1 MSNPKKSMQERLA
14 AKGQKKLLALDGGG
28 IRGLMSIE
36 VLAAIENTLRDKLGA
51 GDDFVLADY
60 FDYVAGTSTG
70 AIMAT
75 GISLGWPVD
84 KLRRLYLEN
93 GEALFSK
100 AGLLKRFRFMYEDD
114 KLAKMLQQYIGK
126 DTTLASDELR
136 TLLMV
141 VMRNA
146 STDSPWPLSSNPAAK
161 YNDPG
166 RPDSNL
172 RIPLWQL
179 VRASTAAPV
188 YFPPEVVDV
197 GEHEFV
203 FVDGGVTTYNNP
215 AFILFLMATL
225 EPYKLNWPAGEDNM
239 LIVSVGTGTS
249 PKANEDLDPEEM
261 NLLYNVG
268 SIPSALMFAALNE
281 QDMLC
286 RVFGRCRHGAMLD
299 REIGDLMK
307 TRGPVEPR
315 LFTYMRYNAELTKEG
330 LTELGVGDIVP
341 EHVQKLDSVEY
352 MDELQRVGKAVG
364 EQQVRVEHFD
374 GFE

>member
-1 MSNPKKSMQERLA
+1 MSYPKKTLKERLA
-14 AKGQKKLLALDGGG
+14 PTGQKKLLALDGGG

-84 KLRRLYLEN
+84 KLRQLYLQN

-100 AGLLKRFRFMYEDD
+100 ASLLKRFRFMYEDD
-114 KLAKMLQQYIGK
+114 KLARMLQEYIGK

-161 YNDPG
+161 YNDLS

-197 GEHEFV
+197 GKHQFV
-203 FVDGGVTTYNNP
+203 FVDGGVTTYNDP

-225 EPYKLNWPAGEDNM
+225 EPYKLGWPSGEENM
-239 LIVSVGTGTS
+239 LVVSVGTGTS
-249 PKANEDLDPEEM
+249 PKANEDL
-261 NLLYNVG
+261 
-268 SIPSALMFAALNE
+268 
-281 QDMLC
+281 
-286 RVFGRCRHGAMLD
+286 
-299 REIGDLMK
+299 
-307 TRGPVEPR
+307 EP
-315 LFTYMRYNAELTKEG
+315 
-330 LTELGVGDIVP
+330 D
-341 EHVQKLDSVEY
+341 
-352 MDELQRVGKAVG
+352 
-364 EQQVRVEHFD
+364 
-374 GFE
+374 